1 MRNTLSKY
9 ACYRK
14 HNAGLNMIGLAASSP
29 RYNYSETVRLRP
41 RPLVIASA
49 LLLAACSQHISIEPR
64 HADRFAPWSNE
75 IPPHLLGA
83 GDEIDINF
91 LLNPELNNTKL
102 VIGPDGR
109 VTVPLLGAVS
119 ADGLTVDEFR
129 KKLEQAYATKLRVA
143 DLDVVV
149 RTYGSSR
156 IFVGGEV
163 KTPGVLPLQGPT
175 DVLQGV
181 LMAGGFLPTARSGEV
196 VLIRRGPD
204 NQPMLR
210 TINVRRFAGSANPMD
225 DVRLQ
230 QSDVIFVPKSTI
242 AEIDQFVDQYLNQ
255 AIPFTKSFSYTTG
268 TIGNRNV
275 F

>member
-1 MRNTLSKY
+1 LILTLLSL
-9 ACYRK
+9 ALT
-14 HNAGLNMIGLAASSP
+14 AGCA
-29 RYNYSETVRLRP
+29 
-41 RPLVIASA
+41 
-49 LLLAACSQHISIEPR
+49 QHISVVPTKV
-64 HADRFAPWSNE
+64 DGFAAWSNE
-75 IPPHLLGA
+75 VPPHRLAA
-83 GDEIDINF
+83 GDEFDIRF
-91 LLNPELNNTKL
+91 LLNPELNDTKL
-102 VIGPDGR
+102 LIGPDGR
-109 VTVPLLGAVS
+109 VTVPLLGDVVAG
-119 ADGLTVDEFR
+119 GLTLPEFR
-129 KKLEQAYATKLRVA
+129 QQLQTAYASKLRVA

-149 RTYGSSR
+149 RTFASSR

-163 KTPGVLPLQGPT
+163 KSPGVLAMQGPT
-175 DVLQGV
+175 DALQGV